1 MLDLF
6 TPVAPGYGVRSPQDL
21 MDLVW
26 DPFLE
31 VDQKLLLMM
40 DKKNILKNMKN
51 NMILK
56 DVITIH
62 HLFALNVE
70 KNFKLLVIDT
80 RK

>member
-1 MLDLF
+1 MES
-6 TPVAPGYGVRSPQDL
+6 VARKTL
-21 MDLVW
+21 LDLVW

>member
-6 TPVAPGYGVRSPQDL
+6 TPVAPGYRVRSPQDL

-26 DPFLE
+26 DTFLE